1 MMLTSMEYPHWI
13 MVVGG
18 VLVAF
23 GLIGVASK
31 RKTNGTPVNDVE
43 IEPEAKPDDNSRS
56 PRKIDW
62 SPAPSD
68 PGGKPEKPGGRV
80 GQGTTK

>member
-43 IEPEAKPDDNSRS
+43 IEPEAMPNNNSRS

-68 PGGKPEKPGGRV
+68 PGGKSEKHGDRV

>member
-1 MMLTSMEYPHWI
+1 MMLTSMEYPYWI

-43 IEPEAKPDDNSRS
+43 IEPEAKPD
-56 PRKIDW
+56 
-62 SPAPSD
+62 
-68 PGGKPEKPGGRV
+68 E
-80 GQGTTK
+80 

>member
-31 RKTNGTPVNDVE
+31 RKTNGTTALYRDV
-43 IEPEAKPDDNSRS
+43 
-56 PRKIDW
+56 
-62 SPAPSD
+62 SD
-68 PGGKPEKPGGRV
+68 ETMRNAV
-80 GQGTTK
+80 ELV